1 MQIFNTNYPTQQT
14 IYALAICVFIVNT
27 TRADSDW
34 PGFLGPGGNP
44 VSSSS
49 LPTEFRV
56 SSEDQTAEHIG
67 WRTELPGRSV
77 SGPIVVDGKVI
88 TTSSGGIEGRWMY
101 TTAVDQKTGDVIWQR
116 SARSTGR
123 PYCHPSSANAAPTPC
138 TDGKHVYSFFSS
150 NDLICY
156 DLSGNLKWFLSLT
169 DIHPL
174 AGNDVGMS
182 ASPAVGGGVVVV
194 TVECQADSFAAGI
207 DAETGEVLW
216 DITRPS
222 KANWCSPRIRID
234 ESGKGIALLQG
245 SRELQ
250 AVELT
255 SGQSIWSKELGG
267 SSVVTSL
274 VAGDTIY
281 LPGRGVSALK
291 SPSAFAEPTESW
303 NSNRLSPGSASLVA
317 TKFGL
322 IGLKR
327 PSILV
332 CCDESGEQKW
342 NVRLKDVGQV
352 WATPVVA
359 DDQLYL
365 FSMSGKC
372 LTVKLTDEAAEVVA
386 TSELGEEVLGS
397 PAVVDGAMYV
407 RSVDALWKISE

>member
-1 MQIFNTNYPTQQT
+1 IGSVAT
-14 IYALAICVFIVNT
+14 
-27 TRADSDW
+27 ADSEW

-44 VSSSS
+44 VSSSK
-49 LPTEFRV
+49 LPTEFQV
-56 SSEDQTAEHIG
+56 ASQEQSAQHVA

-77 SGPIVVDGKVI
+77 SGPIVVDGKII

-101 TTAVDQKTGDVIWQR
+101 TTAVDQNSGEILWQR

-138 TDGKHVYSFFSS
+138 TDGKHIYSFFSS

-156 DLSGNLKWFLSLT
+156 DLDGNLKWFRSMT

-182 ASPAVGGGVVVV
+182 SSPTVGGGVVVV
-194 TVECQADSFAAGI
+194 TVECQADSFAAGLN
-207 DAETGEVLW
+207 AETGEVLW
-216 DITRPS
+216 DITRPAN
-222 KANWCSPRIRID
+222 ANWCSPRIRID
-234 ESGKGIALLQG
+234 DGGKGVVLLQG

-267 SSVVTSL
+267 SSVVSSL

-281 LPGRGVSALK
+281 LPGRGVSALQ
-291 SPSAFAEPTESW
+291 SSSAYSEPEENW
-303 NSNRLSPGSASLVA
+303 NTNRLSPNSASLLA
-317 TKFGL
+317 TKYGL
-322 IGLKR
+322 IGLNR
-327 PSILV
+327 SILV
-332 CCDESGEQKW
+332 CCDEDGQRNW
-342 NVRLKDVGQV
+342 NLRLNDLGQV

-359 DDQLYL
+359 ADHLYL
-365 FSMSGKC
+365 FAMNGKC
-372 LTVKLTDEAAEVVA
+372 LTIELGEDSAEVVA
-386 TSELGEEVLGS
+386 TSELGEDVLGS